1 MPRWPPIGAR
11 APPRSPTTSCSAGAS
26 RRTFGPRTTDR
37 SPFVHAR
44 PRTTIEHA
52 RSTGQACDLGPTE
65 RTRGGPMLHVDIP
78 THAQLERLLRAR
90 HPASVSIY
98 VPTTPITAEVAA
110 SRIDLRNAIEEA
122 LDQLRTVD
130 LDKRQLADLEERL
143 TDLVDDDDA
152 WRLMAHSLA
161 VFATPER

>member
-1 MPRWPPIGAR
+1 
-11 APPRSPTTSCSAGAS
+11 
-26 RRTFGPRTTDR
+26 
-37 SPFVHAR
+37 
-44 PRTTIEHA
+44 
-52 RSTGQACDLGPTE
+52 
-65 RTRGGPMLHVDIP
+65 MLHVDIP

-130 LDKRQLADLEERL
+130 LDKRQLADLEERAGEYARARAL
-143 TDLVDDDDA
+143 FDRVYEHDPE
-152 WRLMAHSLA
+152 
-161 VFATPER
+161 FADVATRRRTIGRS